1 MLKSHFPAHLS
12 RDLTFSTVTGK
23 WQIHPTD
30 PETALQTPLAIPPF
44 FRVAPLKNPLF
55 RSITKFT
62 FFGNLLLTKILSP
75 FLPILSLI
83 PSS

>member
-1 MLKSHFPAHLS
+1 
-12 RDLTFSTVTGK
+12 LTFSTATGK

-30 PETALQTPLAIPPF
+30 PETALQTPPPLLRIRLATPPF
-44 FRVAPLKNPLF
+44 FRVALFEKPLF

-62 FFGNLLLTKILSP
+62 FFGNLLLIRILSP